1 MGVIRWPVT
10 LFRITSPSLKSAVD
24 QQKQA
29 MRRNSDNDNGANN
42 DANIGSDANNA
53 REAEIV
59 HGVDTGN
66 GTIDALGEG
75 MKIGQCPNCSWHC
88 NVCIYQGTVRL
99 EDAAN
104 RSLRVINRRA
114 VQNTDAINQVS
125 VTVNANMDTLS
136 TRLDQVVEKV
146 ESLESQVENWDDTNA
161 DKLSQNGNATVVL
174 RSRVGLIEEED
185 DEDEFLNVLTTLDP
199 FASQLPACRD
209 ENLTSFDNWAQK
221 FRDLLDYAGTT
232 CRRRNENVAA
242 PNAAVGGKEVATA
255 TQNIESLE
263 VASATEQIELIEAES
278 IPQNLE
284 SFVVASATQE
294 VLIME
299 TASAVEKSIETDKT
313 RGISAGLE
321 EEFERG
327 MELGEDF
334 TATQFSNVSWSEPRV
349 TVSPTPMFHND
360 ELGVEDGV
368 LKYLVCQTDVK
379 SVAGGKMSGQG
390 PFFMGIP
397 DSVVS
402 AERRLQM
409 GDTVVVSKFE
419 WKEGF
424 ERLSYD
430 LNPVDSLRSWYV
442 QGRINVQ
449 AVAQQVEVVELCL
462 TNSFTLNWPKS
473 QVHKNVRL
481 MGAAAADRD
490 AAFLA
495 VSPLNVAVCELVKDT
510 MESLSEKVP
519 MLALFSGQG
528 KGRYMDRI
536 KPLGDNILVEAV
548 QRDGNVPS
556 AEGNEPKKWSDN
568 KTFKQYVDD
577 FNTTP
582 RRARERSTTAAL
594 LKQTKYRVYFMA
606 LALAE
611 KLALDLGNVTY
622 VLVDECG
629 QATLSAVL
637 SILTQFRSVKK
648 ILLTGDKQQLRVHL
662 PSQMTVVRGK
672 FGFESILEVLE
683 TAKGIDRTVLSKCYR
698 SHSAIV
704 KCLDVGVYSPAG
716 DRLVPGRPDIE
727 MSSFLNFIGPRI
739 VAENCPIILIHQKSS
754 AQMENISFS
763 SHNPEQRE
771 TALGFL
777 GLIQGTFTGLIQVVC
792 FYQAERKHMV
802 SEIELRR
809 WPNVKVSTVD
819 SIQSQEAELVL
830 VITTRS
836 AVGRSTEA
844 DTGKE
849 FWADC
854 ARTTVALSRPKFG
867 LVIIGDLSLI
877 WHKGTVW
884 RRFIDETLK
893 MTVAVTPEYL
903 NLISN
908 PFPSRVGK
916 FIAKRDGTVP
926 MAFEFYAER
935 DSTLRHESGFMP
947 FTTQANAFPPI
958 SPIHAQPPAFSHG
971 LMIIDTSV
979 RPPPTQCQCHR
990 IILAQVREWRRIRHN
1005 ICREHHTP
1013 KLPNRPRQT
1022 RTTTEE
1028 SIDSGTGP
1036 PRFTGTKNDAIWLPD
1051 NPTEDNRNVD
1061 NRTVNNRTVNNRTVD
1076 NRTVDNPTEDNR
1088 NVDNRTVNNRT
1099 VNNRTVNNRTV
1110 NNRTVN
1116 NRTVDNRTVDNP
1128 TEDNRNVD
1136 NRTVNNRTVN
1146 NRTVDNPTVNNWTV
1160 NNRTVDNRTV
1170 DNPTVNNRTVDNRTV
1185 NNRTVNNRTVDNRT
1199 VDNPTED
1206 NRNVDNRTVNN
1217 RTVNNRTVNNRTV
1230 DNPTVNN
1237 RTVNNRTVDNRT
1249 VDNPT
1254 VNNRTVDNRTVDN
1267 PTEDNRNVDNRTVNN
1282 RTVNNRTV
1290 DNRTVN
1296 NRTVNNRTVDNR
1308 TMDNPTVNNRTV
1320 DNRTVNNRTVNNRT
1334 VDNRTVA
1341 NFRKTSGWFAGPGV
1355 FEVAEHG
1362 YEHFRKREHAKTEQV
1377 VGRDGGRRKKSDERH
1392 RRLTAGARRAPANQS
1407 TACGS
1412 RADFLR
1418 SPSSRPMPFL

>member
-1 MGVIRWPVT
+1 MDPEKAADNAPEGKTVAWV
-10 LFRITSPSLKSAVD
+10 LFSKGGDI
-24 QQKQA
+24 
-29 MRRNSDNDNGANN
+29 
-42 DANIGSDANNA
+42 
-53 REAEIV
+53 
-59 HGVDTGN
+59 
-66 GTIDALGEG
+66 LGEAPLLFIDNALFE
-75 MKIGQCPNCSWHC
+75 KEEFDLIIGADLIDQFGG
-88 NVCIYQGTVRL
+88 VM
-99 EDAAN
+99 
-104 RSLRVINRRA
+104 INPSMHEI
-114 VQNTDAINQVS
+114 T
-125 VTVNANMDTLS
+125 
-136 TRLDQVVEKV
+136 
-146 ESLESQVENWDDTNA
+146 
-161 DKLSQNGNATVVL
+161 
-174 RSRVGLIEEED
+174 
-185 DEDEFLNVLTTLDP
+185 
-199 FASQLPACRD
+199 FA
-209 ENLTSFDNWAQK
+209 
-221 FRDLLDYAGTT
+221 
-232 CRRRNENVAA
+232 RRRNENMAA
-242 PNAAVGGKEVATA
+242 SNAAVGGKEVATA

-263 VASATEQIELIEAES
+263 VASATEQIELMEAES

-284 SFVVASATQE
+284 SFEVASATQE

-299 TASAVEKSIETDKT
+299 TASAVEKAIETDKT

-349 TVSPTPMFHND
+349 M
-360 ELGVEDGV
+360 
-368 LKYLVCQTDVK
+368 K
-379 SVAGGKMSGQG
+379 SVVGGKMSGQG

-449 AVAQQVEVVELCL
+449 AVAQQVEVVRLVIGSFQPGFVTDLKRYRGGDFRSATVISAQMLRPQTIYSRQL
-462 TNSFTLNWPKS
+462 TEISPGRIMLNQLLHIKLAKITSPQEWWMGENYILPLVTPFQKGNEIRAHAKSVVIGAKESLDSFCFPLNQFS
-473 QVHKNVRL
+473 VRL
-481 MGAAAADRD
+481 MGAAAAVQRSFEMDKLAKQTVNVQLVWQRPEVQPDEVQTNLKKAQRVSFEWLIVNKSAVADFLEAWEEDTPVEAKVARDSKAQCCAVGRVIGVSVSETVPGNFMVNVKMFLSYRAKKGYDRGWEDWESILDQRDSNLKPIPNYGGLPFREEAFELSVPSDIAEGQYPVSKILKTLMGMGEDGAEQRPTVRLSSKEIAVAPAGTGKSVSVAACIASVLKKDRD
-490 AAFLA
+490 AAILA

-536 KPLGDNILVEAV
+536 RPLGDNLLVEAV

-556 AEGNEPKKWSDN
+556 AEGNEPKRWSDN

-577 FNTTP
+577 FNTAP

-594 LKQTKYRVYFMA
+594 LKQTKYRVYFMT

-611 KLALDLGNVTY
+611 ELALDLGNVTY

-648 ILLTGDKQQLRVHL
+648 ILLTGDKQQLSVHL

-727 MSSFLNFIGPRI
+727 MSSFLNFMGPRI

-802 SEIELRR
+802 SEIERRR

-884 RRFIDETLK
+884 IRFIDETLK

-958 SPIHAQPPAFSHG
+958 SSIHAQQPALSHG
-971 LMIIDTSV
+971 MMIIDTSV
-979 RPPPTQCQCHR
+979 RPPPINMIAGHTMPMPSNHPGPSARMAPYPSQHLPR
-990 IILAQVREWRRIRHN
+990 TSYAEAAQQAPSNTNSNRRIDVKCYRCGKIGHFSKR
-1005 ICREHHTP
+1005 CRT
-1013 KLPNRPRQT
+1013 
-1022 RTTTEE
+1022 
-1028 SIDSGTGP
+1028 
-1036 PRFTGTKNDAIWLPD
+1036 
-1051 NPTEDNRNVD
+1051 
-1061 NRTVNNRTVNNRTVD
+1061 
-1076 NRTVDNPTEDNR
+1076 
-1088 NVDNRTVNNRT
+1088 
-1099 VNNRTVNNRTV
+1099 
-1110 NNRTVN
+1110 
-1116 NRTVDNRTVDNP
+1116 
-1128 TEDNRNVD
+1128 
-1136 NRTVNNRTVN
+1136 
-1146 NRTVDNPTVNNWTV
+1146 
-1160 NNRTVDNRTV
+1160 
-1170 DNPTVNNRTVDNRTV
+1170 
-1185 NNRTVNNRTVDNRT
+1185 
-1199 VDNPTED
+1199 
-1206 NRNVDNRTVNN
+1206 
-1217 RTVNNRTVNNRTV
+1217 
-1230 DNPTVNN
+1230 
-1237 RTVNNRTVDNRT
+1237 
-1249 VDNPT
+1249 
-1254 VNNRTVDNRTVDN
+1254 
-1267 PTEDNRNVDNRTVNN
+1267 
-1282 RTVNNRTV
+1282 
-1290 DNRTVN
+1290 
-1296 NRTVNNRTVDNR
+1296 
-1308 TMDNPTVNNRTV
+1308 
-1320 DNRTVNNRTVNNRT
+1320 
-1334 VDNRTVA
+1334 
-1341 NFRKTSGWFAGPGV
+1341 
-1355 FEVAEHG
+1355 
-1362 YEHFRKREHAKTEQV
+1362 
-1377 VGRDGGRRKKSDERH
+1377 
-1392 RRLTAGARRAPANQS
+1392 
-1407 TACGS
+1407 
-1412 RADFLR
+1412 
-1418 SPSSRPMPFL
+1418 

>member
-1 MGVIRWPVT
+1 MGVICWPVT
-10 LFRITSPSLKSAVD
+10 LVRVPQKFSEGQIYFEFRITSPSLKSAVD

-59 HGVDTGN
+59 HAVDAGD
-66 GTIDALGEG
+66 GAIDAFGEG
-75 MKIGQCPNCSWHC
+75 RKIGQCPNCSWHC
-88 NVCIYQGTVRL
+88 NVCT
-99 EDAAN
+99 
-104 RSLRVINRRA
+104 
-114 VQNTDAINQVS
+114 
-125 VTVNANMDTLS
+125 
-136 TRLDQVVEKV
+136 
-146 ESLESQVENWDDTNA
+146 
-161 DKLSQNGNATVVL
+161 
-174 RSRVGLIEEED
+174 
-185 DEDEFLNVLTTLDP
+185 
-199 FASQLPACRD
+199 
-209 ENLTSFDNWAQK
+209 
-221 FRDLLDYAGTT
+221 
-232 CRRRNENVAA
+232 RRRNENMAA
-242 PNAAVGGKEVATA
+242 SNAAVGGKEVATA

-263 VASATEQIELIEAES
+263 VASATEQIELMEAES

-284 SFVVASATQE
+284 SFEVASATQE

-299 TASAVEKSIETDKT
+299 TASAVEKAIETDKT

-349 TVSPTPMFHND
+349 TVSPAPMFHND
-360 ELGVEDGV
+360 EQGVEDGV

-379 SVAGGKMSGQG
+379 SVVGGKMSGQG

-449 AVAQQVEVVELCL
+449 AVAIQVEVVRLVIGSFQPGFVTDLKRYRGGDFRSATVISAQMLRPQTIYSRQL
-462 TNSFTLNWPKS
+462 TEISPGRIMLNQLLHIKLAKITSPQEWWMGENYILPLVTPFQKGNEIRAHAKSVVIGAKESLDSFCFPLNQFS
-473 QVHKNVRL
+473 VRL
-481 MGAAAADRD
+481 MGAAAAVQRSFEMDKLAKQTVNVQLVWQRPEVQPDEVQTNLKKAQRVSFEWLIVNKSAVADFLEAWEEDTPVEAKVARDSKAQCCAVGRVIGVSVSETVPGSFMVNVKMFLSYRAKKGYDRGWEDWESILDQRDSNLKPIPNYGGLPFREEAFELSVPSDIAEGQYPVSKILKTLMGMGEDGAEQRPTVRLSSNEIAVGKLNEDQRITHGLFLDDKSRVIFMQAPAGTGKSVSVAACIASVLKKDRD
-490 AAFLA
+490 AAILA

-510 MESLSEKVP
+510 MESLSEKVS

-536 KPLGDNILVEAV
+536 RPLGDNLLVEAV

-577 FNTTP
+577 FNTAP

-594 LKQTKYRVYFMA
+594 LKQTKYRVYFMT

-611 KLALDLGNVTY
+611 ELALDLGNVTY

-727 MSSFLNFIGPRI
+727 MSSFLNFMGPRI

-777 GLIQGTFTGLIQVVC
+777 GIIQGTFPGLIQVVC

-802 SEIELRR
+802 SEIERRR

-958 SPIHAQPPAFSHG
+958 SSIHAQPPAFSHG
-971 LMIIDTSV
+971 MMIIDTSV
-979 RPPPTQCQCHR
+979 RPPPINMIAGHTMPMPSNHPGPSARMAPYPPQHLPR
-990 IILAQVREWRRIRHN
+990 TSYAEAAQQAPSNTNNNRRIDVKCYRCGKIGHFSKR
-1005 ICREHHTP
+1005 CRT
-1013 KLPNRPRQT
+1013 
-1022 RTTTEE
+1022 
-1028 SIDSGTGP
+1028 
-1036 PRFTGTKNDAIWLPD
+1036 
-1051 NPTEDNRNVD
+1051 
-1061 NRTVNNRTVNNRTVD
+1061 
-1076 NRTVDNPTEDNR
+1076 
-1088 NVDNRTVNNRT
+1088 
-1099 VNNRTVNNRTV
+1099 
-1110 NNRTVN
+1110 
-1116 NRTVDNRTVDNP
+1116 
-1128 TEDNRNVD
+1128 
-1136 NRTVNNRTVN
+1136 
-1146 NRTVDNPTVNNWTV
+1146 
-1160 NNRTVDNRTV
+1160 
-1170 DNPTVNNRTVDNRTV
+1170 
-1185 NNRTVNNRTVDNRT
+1185 
-1199 VDNPTED
+1199 
-1206 NRNVDNRTVNN
+1206 
-1217 RTVNNRTVNNRTV
+1217 
-1230 DNPTVNN
+1230 
-1237 RTVNNRTVDNRT
+1237 
-1249 VDNPT
+1249 
-1254 VNNRTVDNRTVDN
+1254 
-1267 PTEDNRNVDNRTVNN
+1267 
-1282 RTVNNRTV
+1282 
-1290 DNRTVN
+1290 
-1296 NRTVNNRTVDNR
+1296 
-1308 TMDNPTVNNRTV
+1308 
-1320 DNRTVNNRTVNNRT
+1320 
-1334 VDNRTVA
+1334 
-1341 NFRKTSGWFAGPGV
+1341 
-1355 FEVAEHG
+1355 
-1362 YEHFRKREHAKTEQV
+1362 
-1377 VGRDGGRRKKSDERH
+1377 
-1392 RRLTAGARRAPANQS
+1392 
-1407 TACGS
+1407 
-1412 RADFLR
+1412 
-1418 SPSSRPMPFL
+1418 

>member
-1 MGVIRWPVT
+1 MVKKR
-10 LFRITSPSLKSAVD
+10 SA
-24 QQKQA
+24 
-29 MRRNSDNDNGANN
+29 
-42 DANIGSDANNA
+42 
-53 REAEIV
+53 
-59 HGVDTGN
+59 
-66 GTIDALGEG
+66 
-75 MKIGQCPNCSWHC
+75 
-88 NVCIYQGTVRL
+88 
-99 EDAAN
+99 
-104 RSLRVINRRA
+104 
-114 VQNTDAINQVS
+114 
-125 VTVNANMDTLS
+125 
-136 TRLDQVVEKV
+136 
-146 ESLESQVENWDDTNA
+146 
-161 DKLSQNGNATVVL
+161 
-174 RSRVGLIEEED
+174 
-185 DEDEFLNVLTTLDP
+185 
-199 FASQLPACRD
+199 
-209 ENLTSFDNWAQK
+209 
-221 FRDLLDYAGTT
+221 
-232 CRRRNENVAA
+232 RRRNENVAA

-284 SFVVASATQE
+284 C
-294 VLIME
+294 
-299 TASAVEKSIETDKT
+299 
-313 RGISAGLE
+313 
-321 EEFERG
+321 
-327 MELGEDF
+327 
-334 TATQFSNVSWSEPRV
+334 V
-349 TVSPTPMFHND
+349 TVSQTPMFHND
-360 ELGVEDGV
+360 EHGVEDGV

-379 SVAGGKMSGQG
+379 SVVGGKMSGQG

-449 AVAQQVEVVELCL
+449 AVAQQVEVVRLVIGSFQPGFVTDLKRYRGGDFRSATVISAQMLRPQTIYSRQL
-462 TNSFTLNWPKS
+462 TEISPGRIMLNQLLHLKLAKITSPQEWWMGENYILPLVTPFQKGDEIRAHAKSVVIGAKESLDSFCFPLNHFS
-473 QVHKNVRL
+473 VRL
-481 MGAAAADRD
+481 MGAAAAVQRSFEMDKLAKQTVNVQLIWQRPEAQPEEVQTNLKKAQRVSFEWLIVNKSAVADFLEAWEEDTPVEAKVARDSKAQCCAVGRVIGVSVSETVPGNFMVNVKMFLSYRAKKGYDRGWEDWESILDQRDSNLKPIPNYGGLPFREEAFELSVPSDIAEGQYPVSKILKTLMGMGEDGAEQRPTVRLSSNEIAVGKLNEDQRITHGLFLDDKSRVIFMQAPAGTGKSVSVAACIASVLKKDRD
-490 AAFLA
+490 AAILA

-536 KPLGDNILVEAV
+536 RPLGDNLLVEAV

-577 FNTTP
+577 FNTAP

-594 LKQTKYRVYFMA
+594 LKQTKYRVYFMT

-611 KLALDLGNVTY
+611 ELALDLGNVTY

-727 MSSFLNFIGPRI
+727 MSSFLNFMGPRI
-739 VAENCPIILIHQKSS
+739 AAENCPIILIHQKSS

-777 GLIQGTFTGLIQVVC
+777 GIIQGTFPGLIQVVC

-802 SEIELRR
+802 SEIERRR

-836 AVGRSTEA
+836 AAGRPTEA

-908 PFPSRVGK
+908 PFPSR
-916 FIAKRDGTVP
+916 
-926 MAFEFYAER
+926 
-935 DSTLRHESGFMP
+935 
-947 FTTQANAFPPI
+947 ANAFPPI
-958 SPIHAQPPAFSHG
+958 SSIHAQPPAFSHG
-971 LMIIDTSV
+971 MMIIDTSV
-979 RPPPTQCQCHR
+979 RPPPINMIAGHTMPMPSNHPGPSARMAPYPPQHLPRTSYAEAAQQATSNTNNNRR
-990 IILAQVREWRRIRHN
+990 IDVKCYRCGKIGHFSKRFVCANFMFFCGKSTCLESTRHMKILASCRRRCKARVQVLDCNDNAPE
-1005 ICREHHTP
+1005 
-1013 KLPNRPRQT
+1013 LLGPRQLSFL
-1022 RTTTEE
+1022 E
-1028 SIDSGTGP
+1028 SSSP
-1036 PRFTGTKNDAIWLPD
+1036 LCPLE
-1051 NPTEDNRNVD
+1051 PT
-1061 NRTVNNRTVNNRTVD
+1061 
-1076 NRTVDNPTEDNR
+1076 
-1088 NVDNRTVNNRT
+1088 
-1099 VNNRTVNNRTV
+1099 
-1110 NNRTVN
+1110 
-1116 NRTVDNRTVDNP
+1116 
-1128 TEDNRNVD
+1128 
-1136 NRTVNNRTVN
+1136 
-1146 NRTVDNPTVNNWTV
+1146 
-1160 NNRTVDNRTV
+1160 
-1170 DNPTVNNRTVDNRTV
+1170 
-1185 NNRTVNNRTVDNRT
+1185 
-1199 VDNPTED
+1199 
-1206 NRNVDNRTVNN
+1206 
-1217 RTVNNRTVNNRTV
+1217 
-1230 DNPTVNN
+1230 
-1237 RTVNNRTVDNRT
+1237 
-1249 VDNPT
+1249 
-1254 VNNRTVDNRTVDN
+1254 
-1267 PTEDNRNVDNRTVNN
+1267 
-1282 RTVNNRTV
+1282 
-1290 DNRTVN
+1290 
-1296 NRTVNNRTVDNR
+1296 
-1308 TMDNPTVNNRTV
+1308 
-1320 DNRTVNNRTVNNRT
+1320 
-1334 VDNRTVA
+1334 
-1341 NFRKTSGWFAGPGV
+1341 
-1355 FEVAEHG
+1355 H
-1362 YEHFRKREHAKTEQV
+1362 Y
-1377 VGRDGGRRKKSDERH
+1377 RRKCILFATVFNE
-1392 RRLTAGARRAPANQS
+1392 
-1407 TACGS
+1407 
-1412 RADFLR
+1412 
-1418 SPSSRPMPFL
+1418 